1 MQAEKWEEAY
11 LAQSQDAALGRM
23 FRGIIHNLSGII
35 QVFSLHTDLS
45 GMMLDKAMA
54 VLEQMRQSGPSPEVD
69 TLHDLLARRADSLF
83 QMQAKVQQSQQILQR
98 TLILPEF
105 RQLPGGVP
113 YTVNSVIE
121 TEVEFLS
128 ADSTFKHKV
137 RKEKFLADGLPS
149 LTCFQLELHQIMHV
163 LLVNALEAV
172 QGMEG
177 AEIVVESAKEG
188 EGLVVRVRDNGPGLS
203 AEAEAH
209 LYEPFHSTK
218 AGEGHL
224 GLGLYLAKKLIAR
237 CGGEISCQSSPGST
251 SFRLFV
257 PRGPCRHENDQ

>member
-23 FRGIIHNLSGII
+23 FRGIIHNLGGII

-45 GMMLDKAMA
+45 GMMLNKAMA
-54 VLEQMRQSGPSPEVD
+54 VLEQMRQTGPSPELD
-69 TLHDLLARRADSLF
+69 SLHDLLARRADSLS
-83 QMQAKVQQSQQILQR
+83 QMQDRVRQSQHILQR

-105 RQLPGGVP
+105 RQLPGGAP

-121 TEVEFLS
+121 TEVEFMS

-137 RKEKFLADGLPS
+137 RKVMTLAEALPP
-149 LTCFQLELHQIMHV
+149 LTRFQLELHQIMHV
-163 LLVNALEAV
+163 LLVNALEAM
-172 QGMEG
+172 QGMDG
-177 AEIVVESAKEG
+177 AEVVVESVREG
-188 EGLVVRVRDNGPGLS
+188 EGVGVRVQDNGPGLTT
-203 AEAEAH
+203 EAEAH

-218 AGEGHL
+218 EEHP
-224 GLGLYLAKKLIAR
+224 GLGLYLAKKLITR
-237 CGGEISCQSSPGST
+237 CGGEISCESSPGST

-257 PRGPCRHENDQ
+257 PPEAMQA

>member
-1 MQAEKWEEAY
+1 MQSEKWEEAY
-11 LAQSQDAALGRM
+11 LARSQDAALGRM
-23 FRGIIHNLSGII
+23 FRGIIHNLGGVI

-45 GMMLDKAMA
+45 AMMLDKAMA
-54 VLEQMRQSGPSPEVD
+54 VLEQMRQTGSSPEMD
-69 TLHDLLARRADSLF
+69 TLQDLLARRADALS
-83 QMQAKVQQSQQILQR
+83 QMQDKVRQSQHILHR

-137 RKEKFLADGLPS
+137 RKVVTLAEALPA
-149 LTCFQLELHQIMHV
+149 LTRFQLELHQIMHI
-163 LLVNALEAV
+163 LLANALEAL

-177 AEIVVESAKEG
+177 AEIVVESVREG
-188 EGLVVRVRDNGPGLS
+188 EGIGVRVQDNGPGLS
-203 AEAEAH
+203 TEAAAH
-209 LYEPFHSTK
+209 LYEPFYSTK

-224 GLGLYLAKKLIAR
+224 GLGLYLAKKLITR
-237 CGGEISCQSSPGST
+237 CGGEISCESSSGHT
-251 SFRLFV
+251 SFHLFISPEALQV
-257 PRGPCRHENDQ
+257 

>member
-23 FRGIIHNLSGII
+23 FRGIIHNLGGII

-45 GMMLDKAMA
+45 GMMLDKAMT
-54 VLEQMRQSGPSPEVD
+54 VLEQMRQTGPSPEVD
-69 TLHDLLARRADSLF
+69 TLRDLLARRADSLS
-83 QMQAKVQQSQQILQR
+83 QMQDKVRQSQHILHR

-121 TEVEFLS
+121 TEVVFMF

-137 RKEKFLADGLPS
+137 RKVMTLAEALPS
-149 LTCFQLELHQIMHV
+149 LTRFQLELHQIMHI
-163 LLVNALEAV
+163 LLTNALEAV
-172 QGMEG
+172 RGMEE

-188 EGLVVRVRDNGPGLS
+188 EGIGVRVQDNGPGLTT
-203 AEAEAH
+203 EAAAH
-209 LYEPFHSTK
+209 LYEPFYSTK
-218 AGEGHL
+218 LGEGHL
-224 GLGLYLAKKLIAR
+224 GLGLYLAKKLITR
-237 CGGEISCQSSPGST
+237 CGGEISCESSPGHT
-251 SFRLFV
+251 NLRLFV
-257 PRGPCRHENDQ
+257 PPEAMQP

>member
-54 VLEQMRQSGPSPEVD
+54 VLEQMRRTGPSPEVD
-69 TLHDLLARRADSLF
+69 TLHDLLSRRADALS
-83 QMQAKVQQSQQILQR
+83 QMQDRVRQSQHILQR

-105 RQLPGGVP
+105 RQLPGGAP

-121 TEVEFLS
+121 TEVEFMS
-128 ADSTFKHKV
+128 ADLTFKHKV
-137 RKEKFLADGLPS
+137 GKKIILAEALPS
-149 LTCFQLELHQIMHV
+149 LTRFQLELHQIMHI
-163 LLVNALEAV
+163 LLTNALEAM

-177 AEIVVESAKEG
+177 AELVIESITEG
-188 EGLVVRVRDNGPGLS
+188 EEGIAVRVQDNGPGLS
-203 AEAEAH
+203 PEAAAH
-209 LYEPFHSTK
+209 LYEPFYSTRK
-218 AGEGHL
+218 GHL
-224 GLGLYLAKKLIAR
+224 GLGLYLAKTLISR
-237 CGGEISCQSSPGST
+237 CGGEISCESSPGCT

-257 PRGPCRHENDQ
+257 PPEAMQA